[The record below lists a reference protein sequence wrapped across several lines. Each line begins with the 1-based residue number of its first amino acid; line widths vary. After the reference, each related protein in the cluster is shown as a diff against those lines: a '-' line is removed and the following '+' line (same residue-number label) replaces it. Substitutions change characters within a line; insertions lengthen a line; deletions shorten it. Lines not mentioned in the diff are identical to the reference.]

1 MVGAGGYILTAG
13 GWWWEV
19 VDIFWLVVGFGG
31 W

>member
-1 MVGAGGYILTAG
+1 MVGGGGYILTAG

-19 VDIFWLVVGFGG
+19 VGIFWLVVGCGG